1 MKIIHAIDAVL
12 DRVEKWATVFLL
24 LALTFI
30 IFIQVIARALNNP
43 LTWSDEA
50 ARLCF
55 VWCVYIGAVHASRMG
70 KHLKIDIVGT
80 LVKHPALRSALNLIE
95 DIAATVFL
103 IIFIPVGF
111 GLMQQF
117 LASGQESP
125 VLHYNVAVGY
135 AAPAIFFLFGALRHI
150 ENIFREIQRISRRKK
165 GLDSDESAEEGSEA

>member
-1 MKIIHAIDAVL
+1 MKVIHAIDAVL

-30 IFIQVIARALNNP
+30 IFIQVIARALDAP

-70 KHLKIDIVGT
+70 KHLKIDIVGS
-80 LVKHPALRSALNLIE
+80 LVRHPGLRSGLNFIE

-103 IIFIPVGF
+103 ILFIPVGF
-111 GLMQQF
+111 GLVQQF

-125 VLHYNVAVGY
+125 VLHYNVSVGY
-135 AAPAIFFLFGALRHI
+135 AAPAIFFLFGAIRHI
-150 ENIFREIQRISRRKK
+150 ENIFREIQRIYRRRK
-165 GLDSDESAEEGSEA
+165 GLDSDENTEEGSEA